1 MPINLDFS
9 DSAST
14 SRQSL
19 SEPIAQLKDAARYLD
34 AAVSAHLQHKPAI
47 AEELFRLAD
56 MPEIRKWTKSIWANS
71 EVHVRFRSSEPTL
84 AKELRVKERM
94 PNSVEK
100 AQVHQR
106 DGYHCR
112 FCGMP
117 VVRSTTRKLI
127 HQAYPQ
133 AVIWGSK
140 EIQQHAAFQAMW
152 AQYDHI
158 VPHAHGGTNDLQNLV
173 LTCAPCN
180 FGRAGYTLQE
190 VAVTDPRARL
200 PVQSQWDGLERFSAT
215 QPVAAVGVV

>member
-1 MPINLDFS
+1 M
-9 DSAST
+9 
-14 SRQSL
+14 RQSL

-34 AAVSAHLQHKPAI
+34 AAVSAHLQGKAAI

-56 MPEIRKWTKSIWANS
+56 MPEIRTWTKSIWANS

-84 AKELRVKERM
+84 ARELRAKERM
-94 PNSVEK
+94 PSLSEK

-106 DGYHCR
+106 DGFHCR

-117 VVRSTTRKLI
+117 VVRSATRKLI
-127 HQAYPQ
+127 HQTYPQ

-140 EIQQHAAFQAMW
+140 EVQQHAAFQAMW
-152 AQYDHI
+152 AQYDHV
-158 VPHAHGGTNDLQNLV
+158 VPHARGGTNDLENLV

-190 VAVTDPRARL
+190 VAVTDPRTRL
-200 PVQSQWDGLERFSAT
+200 PVQSQWDGLERFRH
-215 QPVAAVGVV
+215 AVPPS

>member
-1 MPINLDFS
+1 MPMKLDLS
-9 DSAST
+9 DTASAL
-14 SRQSL
+14 RQSL

-71 EVHVRFRSSEPTL
+71 EVHVRFRSSESTL

-94 PNSVEK
+94 PNSAEK
-100 AQVHQR
+100 AQLHQR

-140 EIQQHAAFQAMW
+140 EVQQHAAFQAMW

-190 VAVTDPRARL
+190 VAVTDPRTRL

-215 QPVAAVGVV
+215 QPVAAVRVV